1 MIALTPQQIAQALS
15 APIRI
20 NKLALRNRLVMG
32 PMSVNAPTEEGR
44 PSEQTIAFF
53 EARARGGVAMIIVGG
68 LVATSRAW
76 DESPFRPLLR
86 SDVDAFIPDF
96 RRVADA
102 VHAHGTPIIAELMP
116 GFGRMGRPGLDRPI
130 ISASPTNVVIRGS
143 PTMPVPGGAHVTP
156 MPDEASI
163 AEIEECEREVIAA
176 AERIHRSGWDGV
188 EIPAI
193 MSYFATSFL
202 SPRTNWRTDQY
213 GGSVENRARLL
224 VNIVTGIRQRLGPDF
239 VVGLRVTANDYMPD
253 GQGPT
258 GFAAIAKR
266 VEAAGLDYVALSP
279 GCYEAM
285 HRMQDVDG
293 GLIDNGD
300 ARVFKE
306 TLSVPVLLQGLH
318 DPARVA
324 QAIAG
329 GYGDMVMLARQML
342 ADPEYARKAC
352 QGNIDDIVR
361 CDRDNYCARRMMLGM
376 PVRCSVNPRMGR
388 ESRRPGSL
396 PPVKR
401 LVQVPAE
408 QALLGLTGS
417 KWFMDL
423 VGWVMRKRKQ
433 AQTTVS

>member
-1 MIALTPQQIAQALS
+1 MIALTPQQIGKVLS

-20 NKLALRNRLVMG
+20 NKLTLRNRLVMG
-32 PMSVNAPTEEGR
+32 PMSVHAPTDEGR

-53 EARARGGVAMIIVGG
+53 EARARGGVGMIIVGG
-68 LVATSRAW
+68 LVATARAW
-76 DESPFRPLLR
+76 NESPLRPLLR
-86 SDVDAFIPDF
+86 SDVDGFIPDL

-102 VHAHGTPIIAELMP
+102 MHAHGVPIIAELMP
-116 GFGRMGRPGLDRPI
+116 GFGRMGRPGPGRPI
-130 ISASPTNVVIRGS
+130 ISASPINVIIRGS
-143 PTMPVPGGAHVTP
+143 PTILVPGGEYATP
-156 MPDEASI
+156 MPDEATI
-163 AEIEECEREVIAA
+163 AEIEQCEREVIAA

-213 GGSVENRARLL
+213 GGSVENRARML

-239 VVGLRVTANDYMPD
+239 VVGLRLTANDYMPD
-253 GQGPT
+253 GLGAA

-266 VEAAGLDYVALSP
+266 VEAAGIDYVALVS

-300 ARVFKE
+300 ARLFKD

-318 DPARVA
+318 DPARAA

-329 GYGDMVMLARQML
+329 GHGDMVMLARQML

-352 QGNIDDIVR
+352 QGDIDEIVR
-361 CDRDNYCARRMMLGM
+361 CDRGNYCTRRMIFGM
-376 PVRCSVNPRMGR
+376 PARCSVNPRMGR
-388 ESRRPGSL
+388 ESRRPGEF
-396 PPVKR
+396 PPIER
-401 LVQVPAE
+401 LARAPAE
-408 QALLGLTGS
+408 QAILGLTGS

-423 VGWVMRKRKQ
+423 VGLVMKKQ
-433 AQTTVS
+433 KHTEIMN